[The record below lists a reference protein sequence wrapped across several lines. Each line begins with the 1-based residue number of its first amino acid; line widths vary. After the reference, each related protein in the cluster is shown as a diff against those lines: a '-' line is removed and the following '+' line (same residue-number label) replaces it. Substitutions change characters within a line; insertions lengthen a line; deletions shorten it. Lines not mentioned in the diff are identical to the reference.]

1 MKISQLKSL
10 IKESIRE
17 VLKENQMSPVEMVKF
32 KVQDF
37 IKNGENWTDSDY
49 MEMTDNDLFNTVKQ
63 TSPSIQKAY
72 NLIRAAEGE
81 LFNIQSIKQQLSKL
95 LPLLESTRSNS
106 LENKINSFVKSAER
120 WSDSDYEEMQEMSS
134 GLSQKSPKV
143 QNAYRL
149 IRSLTSLTQ
158 QERLKKIPSIK
169 QQLSKLLQVSETLNF
184 SSNKAIF
191 NNLTSETAKAAY
203 RMIDSNV
210 KLNGKFKTYTDAV
223 EAAINDANKQN
234 PANPISK
241 EDTKRL
247 LDYGWN
253 RLQFL
258 LSMER

>member
-10 IKESIRE
+10 IKESIKE
-17 VLKENQMSPVEMVKF
+17 VLRENQMSPVEMVKF

-72 NLIRAAEGE
+72 NLIRKAESE
-81 LFNIQSIKQQLSKL
+81 PQLLQPIKQQLSKL
-95 LPLLESTRSNS
+95 LPLLESTGSNS
-106 LENKINSFVKSAER
+106 LENKINSFVKSGER

-143 QNAYRL
+143 QNAYKL

-169 QQLSKLLQVSETLNF
+169 QQLSKLL
-184 SSNKAIF
+184 
-191 NNLTSETAKAAY
+191 
-203 RMIDSNV
+203 
-210 KLNGKFKTYTDAV
+210 
-223 EAAINDANKQN
+223 
-234 PANPISK
+234 P
-241 EDTKRL
+241 L
-247 LDYGWN
+247 LK
-253 RLQFL
+253 
-258 LSMER
+258 